1 MIIRDYM
8 SELKTVII
16 TGANSGLGFETAKK
30 LASNNNFHIILACRN
45 LEKAELA
52 KEEIVKETQNTN
64 IECMK
69 LDTSSLK
76 SVEEFVSEFEK
87 VNDSLYGLINNA
99 GISGMHQGKSIDG
112 VEIVMATNYLGHWYL
127 TNLLLEKYDVKKIFN
142 ITSDMHNPPQGLKWR
157 NVEDIFY
164 SENNDRTAYPY
175 SKLSNIYFTN
185 ELQERLDKENKD
197 TLVNSF
203 NPGMMQTNFAG
214 GKVPKER
221 IMYVKTMMPDR
232 FGDLNKSSSALAS
245 LMLDDSLN
253 VKARYFDRSV
263 NYKES
268 SPLSYEIKNQKELWD
283 YTEQFIKEWKK
294 K

>member
-1 MIIRDYM
+1 MGK
-8 SELKTVII
+8 LKNIII

-30 LASNNNFHIILACRN
+30 IALNKEYRIVLACRN

-52 KEEIVKETQNTN
+52 KQQIIKETQNPN
-64 IECMK
+64 IEYLK

-76 SVEEFVSEFEK
+76 SIEEFVSEFEK
-87 VNDSLYGLINNA
+87 ANDALYGLINNA
-99 GISGMHQGKSIDG
+99 GISGMHQGKSVDG

-127 TNLLLEKYDVKKIFN
+127 TNLLLKKYDIKKIFN

-185 ELQERLDKENKD
+185 ELQERLDKEGKD

-214 GKVPKER
+214 GPMPKSR
-221 IMYVKTMMPDR
+221 IFFVKTMMPDR
-232 FGDLNKSSSALAS
+232 FGDLDKSSSALVS

-253 VKARYFDRSV
+253 AKAKYFDRSI

-283 YTEQFIKEWKK
+283 YTDKFIKEWKK

>member
-1 MIIRDYM
+1 M
-8 SELKTVII
+8 SELKNVII

-30 LASNNNFHIILACRN
+30 IALNKEYRIILACRN
-45 LEKAELA
+45 LEKAESA
-52 KEEIVKETQNTN
+52 KQQIFKETQNPN
-64 IECMK
+64 IEYIK

-76 SVEEFVSEFEK
+76 SIEEFVSEFEK
-87 VNDSLYGLINNA
+87 TNDSLYGLINNA
-99 GISGMHQGKSIDG
+99 GISGMHQGKSVDG

-127 TNLLLEKYDVKKIFN
+127 TNLLLKKYNIKKIFN
-142 ITSDMHNPPQGLKWR
+142 ITSDMHNPPQGLKWT

-185 ELQERLDKENKD
+185 ELQERLDQENKD

-214 GKVPKER
+214 GPMPKSR
-221 IMYVKTMMPDR
+221 IIFVKTMMPDR
-232 FGDLNKSSSALAS
+232 FGDLDKSSSALAS

-253 VKARYFDRSV
+253 VKAKYFDRSI

-283 YTEQFIKEWKK
+283 FTDKFVKEWKK

>member
-1 MIIRDYM
+1 M
-8 SELKTVII
+8 SELRTIII
-16 TGANSGLGFETAKK
+16 TGANSGLGFEVAKK
-30 LASNNNFHIILACRN
+30 IALNKAYRIILACRN

-52 KEEIVKETQNTN
+52 KKNIIKETQNTN
-64 IECMK
+64 IECIK
-69 LDTSSLK
+69 LDTSSLR
-76 SVEEFVSEFEK
+76 SVEEFVLEFEK
-87 VNDSLYGLINNA
+87 TNDSLYGLINNA

-127 TNLLLEKYDVKKIFN
+127 TNLLLEKYNIKKIFN
-142 ITSDMHNPPQGLKWR
+142 ITSDMHNPPQGLKWQ

-164 SENNDRTAYPY
+164 SDNSDRTAYPY

-214 GKVPKER
+214 GPLPKSR
-221 IMYVKTMMPDR
+221 IIFVKTMMPDR
-232 FGDLNKSSSALAS
+232 FGDLDKSSTALSS
-245 LMLDDSLN
+245 LVLDDSLN
-253 VKARYFDRSV
+253 VKAKYFDRSI
-263 NYKES
+263 NYIKS

-283 YTEQFIKEWKK
+283 YTDNFIKEWKK